1 MIRCHLARMMG
12 ERKMRIADVARET
25 GLSRATVTLLYKETA
40 QKVDLEAIEQICIL
54 FDCTV
59 GDLLELVPNLN
70 DRGAAWWHLKQIP
83 EQTISIQHYGQQTG
97 NRATSFGSTTSLTVE
112 KWPEGYVG
120 DVAMWI
126 TCYTKITAI

>member
-40 QKVDLEAIEQICIL
+40 QKVDLDVIEQLCVL

-59 GDLLELVPNLN
+59 GELLELVPTPN
-70 DRGAAWWHLKQIP
+70 DQG
-83 EQTISIQHYGQQTG
+83 
-97 NRATSFGSTTSLTVE
+97 
-112 KWPEGYVG
+112 
-120 DVAMWI
+120 VA
-126 TCYTKITAI
+126 